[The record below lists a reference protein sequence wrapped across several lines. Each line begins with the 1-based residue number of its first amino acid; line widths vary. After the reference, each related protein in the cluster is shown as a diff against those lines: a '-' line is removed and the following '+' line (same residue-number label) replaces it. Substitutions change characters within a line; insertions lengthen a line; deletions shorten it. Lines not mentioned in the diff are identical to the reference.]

1 MIRNSRYLVVTGI
14 VLRVPILHPHQVL
27 TRHLPRAT
35 HFPPPR
41 VWPAQ
46 DWPHSQRGS
55 LPRRLPQ
62 GALPP
67 MAKAHLPSPAPSQ
80 GHQPLSARALP
91 HPHTR
96 SCARPGDAPPPAPRP
111 RESPTRTAPAA
122 RPTARDASDWPARFP
137 RSGPRPKQPPVSR
150 AAPPRGRG
158 HWCSPRAGGHRRD
171 APNLA
176 FGKGTRARVPET
188 AERRRTEPNRAGETR
203 IRPEESRRPEAAPSA
218 AGTSRARPKGLSRVG
233 RWTGSSPIHGGG
245 GGRCGRRRCSQR
257 PPGPG
262 QLAAV

>member
-1 MIRNSRYLVVTGI
+1 M
-14 VLRVPILHPHQVL
+14 HPHQVL

-35 HFPPPR
+35 HFPPPPGVAR
-41 VWPAQ
+41 SGLAALTEGLSSSPTAPGGAPAHGESPPSLTCTFPGAPATERSGPSAPAHTQ
-46 DWPHSQRGS
+46 LRAPRGRT
-55 LPRRLPQ
+55 PR
-62 GALPP
+62 
-67 MAKAHLPSPAPSQ
+67 
-80 GHQPLSARALP
+80 SARLA
-91 HPHTR
+91 HAHGAG
-96 SCARPGDAPPPAPRP
+96 S
-111 RESPTRTAPAA
+111 APASSRRFRLA
-122 RPTARDASDWPARFP
+122 RAVSAFR
-137 RSGPRPKQPPVSR
+137 PRPKQPPVSR

-203 IRPEESRRPEAAPSA
+203 IRPEERRRPEAAPSA

-233 RWTGSSPIHGGG
+233 RWAGSSSIYGCG
-245 GGRCGRRRCSQR
+245 GGRCGRRRCSRR